1 MAKNPDGSTRYNP
14 DGSVYITP
22 VPPVTLNLDAH
33 GNSLD
38 PNTFVHY
45 QSDPDFGT
53 PIQAKAGGTYVVMGQ
68 RPQWQPDMTAD
79 IDIDFGGLPSNSGS
93 SSSSSNA
100 HPMSEEFIEDTYD
113 PELGYEKYDSPGD
126 NPYISNYTP
135 KQFGYMNDLSTLSP
149 DDLGYFKG
157 NVKGLD
163 DRQNSVENAGS
174 FLNNY
179 LLDNNLFREEVNKTP
194 KTKISTINKQQE
206 SDDVR
211 REVYDDYLQD
221 TPSDRYN
228 TSRYY

>member
-1 MAKNPDGSTRYNP
+1 
-14 DGSVYITP
+14 
-22 VPPVTLNLDAH
+22 
-33 GNSLD
+33 
-38 PNTFVHY
+38 
-45 QSDPDFGT
+45 
-53 PIQAKAGGTYVVMGQ
+53 
-68 RPQWQPDMTAD
+68 
-79 IDIDFGGLPSNSGS
+79 
-93 SSSSSNA
+93 
-100 HPMSEEFIEDTYD
+100 
-113 PELGYEKYDSPGD
+113 
-126 NPYISNYTP
+126 
-135 KQFGYMNDLSTLSP
+135 MNDLSTLSP

-163 DRQNSVENAGS
+163 DRQFSVENTGS

>member
-1 MAKNPDGSTRYNP
+1 MTE
-14 DGSVYITP
+14 ITKLKP
-22 VPPVTLNLDAH
+22 HIINRDAH
-33 GNSLD
+33 GNAID
-38 PNTFVHY
+38 PNTHYIY

-68 RPQWQPDMTAD
+68 RPSPPINLPPAN

-126 NPYISNYTP
+126 NPYISNYEP

-194 KTKISTINKQQE
+194 ETKVGTITPQ
-206 SDDVR
+206 DTDLVR
-211 REVYDDYLQD
+211 RDDELYGPYTQY
-221 TPSDRYN
+221 SSERY
-228 TSRYY
+228 